1 MNTGNKPRLWIRT
14 VIRRHYERV
23 GKTFRIE
30 FWVWR
35 FDHLGSQL
43 VVKLLGL
50 IYRLVI
56 TNIDGFGDVVNG
68 YYNAGFQI
76 YTLLLALSSVGI
88 PSAISKL
95 VARAETAG
103 NQRRSED
110 VFRTAMALFFGIG
123 LLSAAALYLGADLT
137 ACFVIQMNGVQGT
150 LRPLS
155 PAVLFA
161 CLSSVLQGYYLGLG
175 SAKATGSSQVAE
187 QLLKSVLTVVTVLAL
202 TGYSAQAMSAERIRV
217 FHPIGRASPGAHA
230 AEGRVLN
237 GSTRPSAL
245 LNLREKI
252 QPMSVSWPAASI
264 SMHLPLSTNETEETK
279 CLIPRAIMR

>member
-14 VIRRHYERV
+14 VIRRYYERV

-50 IYRLVI
+50 VYRLVI

-95 VARAETAG
+95 VAWAETAG

-110 VFRTAMALFFGIG
+110 VFRTAMALFFGIVC
-123 LLSAAALYLGADLT
+123 SA
-137 ACFVIQMNGVQGT
+137 
-150 LRPLS
+150 P
-155 PAVLFA
+155 P
-161 CLSSVLQGYYLGLG
+161 
-175 SAKATGSSQVAE
+175 
-187 QLLKSVLTVVTVLAL
+187 
-202 TGYSAQAMSAERIRV
+202 
-217 FHPIGRASPGAHA
+217 
-230 AEGRVLN
+230 
-237 GSTRPSAL
+237 PSIWA
-245 LNLREKI
+245 R
-252 QPMSVSWPAASI
+252 
-264 SMHLPLSTNETEETK
+264 T
-279 CLIPRAIMR
+279 

>member
-35 FDHLGSQL
+35 FDHFGFQL
-43 VVKLLGL
+43 VVTLLGL
-50 IYRLVI
+50 VYRLAI

-88 PSAISKL
+88 PSATSKL

-103 NQRRSED
+103 NQRRSGD

-137 ACFVIQMNGVQGT
+137 ACFVIQMDGGTGDPPDPVPRCPIRLPVLRLAGILPWIGVRKGHRQFSSGGT
-150 LRPLS
+150 APEICLNRGDGSGTDWLFCPGHVCRTDSGLS
-155 PAVLFA
+155 PDRT
-161 CLSSVLQGYYLGLG
+161 C
-175 SAKATGSSQVAE
+175 
-187 QLLKSVLTVVTVLAL
+187 L
-202 TGYSAQAMSAERIRV
+202 TGRTC
-217 FHPIGRASPGAHA
+217 GR
-230 AEGRVLN
+230 
-237 GSTRPSAL
+237 RPSTQW
-245 LNLREKI
+245 KY
-252 QPMSVSWPAASI
+252 PAFCFVKSSRKNSA
-264 SMHLPLSTNETEETK
+264 HVGVVARRPFRCTNPYQRMK
-279 CLIPRAIMR
+279 RRKRNV